1 MSHHFLHHY
10 NAYHIVIV
18 KPSLPHLYLYYI
30 QKISAQVTRYFPK
43 LPSITA
49 KAARYLVPFP
59 LPHPGNAKTIA
70 QVLYLYHIQNFTEQF
85 SPYLPKL
92 ASTTAKDNAYLVGAG
107 AVWSGVGTLGS
118 PSSRPPY
125 HIPGMLKPSL
135 KYFTSTV
142 SKTLARNLL
151 AISQISEHDSKGQCV
166 PRRGGGGIEWCG
178 DPWVAL
184 VLSPLP
190 PGCALPPKVLKY
202 ILVN

>member
-1 MSHHFLHHY
+1 MNESLSMGTLHGASVEPHHPTIWCHPYNKYRRNIPMSHHFLHHY

-30 QKISAQVTRYFPK
+30 QKITAQVTRYFPK
-43 LPSITA
+43 LP
-49 KAARYLVPFP
+49 
-59 LPHPGNAKTIA
+59 
-70 QVLYLYHIQNFTEQF
+70 
-85 SPYLPKL
+85 
-92 ASTTAKDNAYLVGAG
+92 STTAKDNAYLVGAG